1 MPVLISS
8 GQGIGVQGPEQFV
21 YLFDQAQ
28 SSIHVVGDAPADR
41 PAPRTGTHFVDA
53 DFERHPRLRSLDCYR
68 ATEGV
73 TFIALRVAGLKAAM
87 LHFAFSEG
95 SEMPSSVK
103 CAKIDG
109 IARFDGQHWREVA

>member
-28 SSIHVVGDAPADR
+28 SSIHGVGDAPADR

-68 ATEGV
+68 PTEGV
-73 TFIALRVAGLKAAM
+73 TFIALRVAGLKAVM
-87 LHFAFSEG
+87 LHFPFSAG
-95 SEMPSSVK
+95 SHMPCSVDS
-103 CAKIDG
+103 AI
-109 IARFDGQHWREVA
+109 IAVIA